1 MKKMSTLM
9 LDDDVISDIGS
20 IQKGNNVFRDE
31 EFFGQRSLQMDVS
44 RNNLSIRDV
53 SFIEKKD
60 DQASPNNAIL
70 LLQNA
75 LLSSFQGKEP

>member
-1 MKKMSTLM
+1 MSTLM

>member
-1 MKKMSTLM
+1 M

>member
-75 LLSSFQGKEP
+75 LLSSF